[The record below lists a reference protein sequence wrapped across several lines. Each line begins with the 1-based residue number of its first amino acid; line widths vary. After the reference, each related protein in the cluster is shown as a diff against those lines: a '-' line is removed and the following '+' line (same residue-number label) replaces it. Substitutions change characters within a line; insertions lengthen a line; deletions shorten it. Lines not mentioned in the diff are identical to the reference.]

1 MARGRSGVTLPELL
15 LAMTL
20 SGLVMAIIYP
30 IMAGTTRAILRAEAD
45 TQTQQKAVL
54 LVEKFFS
61 DFAFSSR
68 ASLTILE
75 QLPAA
80 AFLSRESMRVNGLP
94 PLSAGTDFFPSSGNS
109 YPIVWRKFVALH
121 YFPASGVLER
131 MEFPYPG
138 GSQLASL
145 GPDQLNRLLSDA
157 RYTPG
162 ARVVVSGISSF
173 KMKPVGDNSLLLELT
188 SKESHDVERS
198 TLVKVILS
206 MRN

>member
-1 MARGRSGVTLPELL
+1 MVELL

-20 SGLVMAIIYP
+20 SGLIMVIVYP

-68 ASLTILE
+68 ASLTVLE
-75 QLPAA
+75 HLPAA
-80 AFLSRESMRVNGLP
+80 SFLSRETMRVNGLP
-94 PLSAGTDFFPSSGNS
+94 NLVPTTDFFPSTGNS
-109 YPIVWRKFVALH
+109 FPIVWRKFVAMH
-121 YFPASGVLER
+121 YFATSGVLER
-131 MEFPYPG
+131 VEFPYPS

-145 GPDQLNRLLSDA
+145 NPDQLNRLLSDV
-157 RYTPG
+157 RYEPSS
-162 ARVVVSGISSF
+162 RVVVSGITSF
-173 KMKPVGDNSLLLELT
+173 KMKTVGDNSLLLELT
-188 SKESHDVERS
+188 SKERADVER
-198 TLVKVILS
+198 TTQVKVILS